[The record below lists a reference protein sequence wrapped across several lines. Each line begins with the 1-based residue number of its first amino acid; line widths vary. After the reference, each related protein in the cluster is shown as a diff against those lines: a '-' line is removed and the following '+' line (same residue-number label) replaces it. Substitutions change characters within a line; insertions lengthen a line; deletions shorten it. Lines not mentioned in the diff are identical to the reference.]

1 MTRPLF
7 DIMEEDGFE
16 QIVYGYDKHS
26 GMRAL
31 ISIHN
36 TALGPAFGGTRM
48 MPYASEADALQ
59 DVMNLGKAMTWKNAA
74 CGIDFGG
81 GKAVI
86 LGDAN
91 TEKTEDLLR
100 AFGQMVH
107 GLGGRFI
114 TGVDIGTDE
123 DDMVIVR
130 KETTYNVAMPES
142 YGGGGSTSAATAF
155 GCFEGIKAAAK
166 EVFDS
171 PDLKGKRVAIQGVG
185 NIGSVLARYLV
196 EAGAEVV
203 VSDVNESALKR
214 LQQQQPVDIVGVEDI
229 YDQDVDIF
237 APCALGGV
245 LNDDTIPRLKC
256 RLIAGA
262 ANNQLLDET
271 LHATMLKKRGIA
283 YAVDFIMS
291 AGGVINNSHQFGG
304 YHRER
309 AYKHVAEIG
318 TTMTRVFRMAEDHQ
332 ITTVE
337 AAMMLAEHRI
347 QGAIERKGYYLNR

>member
-155 GCFEGIKAAAK
+155 GCFEGIKAAVK

-237 APCALGGV
+237 APCALGGI

-256 RLIAGA
+256 RLIAGV

-271 LHATMLKKRGIA
+271 LHATMLKNRGIA